1 MIGLCTDSSAL
12 MPPDLIERW
21 GVEVVPLTV
30 TVDGV
35 DHLEGVDLDCDEF
48 YARYRSGRWPD
59 VQTGAPSPGQFAAA
73 YDDLVARGCTEILSV
88 HLTAAIPGTINAARM
103 ASRALD
109 IPIRVVDSATA
120 GFGTTCCLWAA
131 AEAIRNGASLDD
143 AVKVAEEL
151 RPHVGST
158 FVVGD
163 PSVLRAP
170 GCTTGLQLPPGTA
183 VLMFQGN
190 EVELVEHYPTAFDAV
205 NAMAQRAIRAGTR
218 SRIGIGHSDA
228 DSRPLADA
236 IEAAIGEA
244 ASVIELVRYRIGPS
258 VGSHTG
264 PGTVSCITFPA
275 DSLPSPSSPTTS

>member
-1 MIGLCTDSSAL
+1 MIGLCTDSSAQ
-12 MPPDLIERW
+12 MPPELIERW

-35 DHLEGVDLDCDEF
+35 DHLEGIDIDSDEF
-48 YARYRSGRWPD
+48 FSHYEGGHRPD

-73 YDDLVARGCTEILSV
+73 YEDLVARGCSEILSV

-103 ASRALD
+103 ASRSLE

-131 AEAIRNGASLDD
+131 AEAIRNGATLDE

-151 RPHVGST
+151 RPRVGST

-170 GCTTGLQLPPGTA
+170 GCTAGMQLPPGTA

-190 EVELVEHYPTAFDAV
+190 EVELVEHFSAAFDAV
-205 NAMAQRAIRAGTR
+205 NAMAQRAIRAGER
-218 SRIGIGHSDA
+218 SRVGVGHSDTA
-228 DSRPLADA
+228 SKPLADA

-275 DSLPSPSSPTTS
+275 DSLPAPSSPTTS

>member
-48 YARYRSGRWPD
+48 YARYRDGRRPD

-73 YDDLVARGCTEILSV
+73 YEDLVARGCTEILSV

-190 EVELVEHYPTAFDAV
+190 EVELVEHHPTAFDAV
-205 NAMAQRAIRAGTR
+205 NAMAQRAGAR
-218 SRIGIGHSDA
+218 SRVGIGHSDA

-264 PGTVSCITFPA
+264 PGTASCITFPA
-275 DSLPSPSSPTTS
+275 DSPPSPSSPATS

>member
-1 MIGLCTDSSAL
+1 VIGLCTDSSAL
-12 MPPDLIERW
+12 MPPDLVERW

-30 TVDGV
+30 TVDGT
-35 DHLEGVDLDCDEF
+35 DHLEGVDLEADEF
-48 YARYRSGRWPD
+48 YARYANGHRPD

-73 YDDLVARGCTEILSV
+73 YEDLVARGCTEILSV

-120 GFGTTCCLWAA
+120 GFGITCCVWAA
-131 AEAIRNGASLDD
+131 AEAIAAGASLDA

-158 FVVGD
+158 FIVGD

-170 GCTTGLQLPPGTA
+170 GCTSGLQLPPGTA

-190 EVELVEHYPTAFDAV
+190 EVELVEHFPAALDAV
-205 NAMAQRAIRAGTR
+205 NAMAQRAIRAGER
-218 SRIGIGHSDA
+218 SRVGIGHSDA
-228 DSRPLADA
+228 ASKPLADA

-264 PGTVSCITFPA
+264 PGTASCITFPA
-275 DSLPSPSSPTTS
+275 DSLPAPSSPAAS